1 MVSLISIGV
10 EQDDDEG
17 RIAVPK
23 RVWGAAAQPRVIDQ
37 QSAVALERKV
47 LVVPLTA
54 RARLAQPAGLAG
66 VVACS
71 DTASL
76 GQVSDLKKELAL
88 AKERASKSDADART
102 ASDAQTQALDA
113 SIEGAVALEG
123 KVLVVPL
130 TARARLAQAA
140 GLAGVG
146 ACSDTASLGQVS
158 DLKKELALA
167 EERASKSDADARTAS
182 EAQQVLPLMNR
193 ALWSCHCHGI
203 LTRRWACALAA
214 GGRGDAPE

>member
-1 MVSLISIGV
+1 VVSLISIGV

-23 RVWGAAAQPRVIDQ
+23 RVWGAAAAAQPRVIDQ

-88 AKERASKSDADART
+88 VKERASKSDADART
-102 ASDAQTQALDA
+102 ASDAQQ
-113 SIEGAVALEG
+113 VPP
-123 KVLVVPL
+123 LV
-130 TARARLAQAA
+130 T
-140 GLAGVG
+140 
-146 ACSDTASLGQVS
+146 
-158 DLKKELALA
+158 
-167 EERASKSDADARTAS
+167 
-182 EAQQVLPLMNR
+182 
-193 ALWSCHCHGI
+193 
-203 LTRRWACALAA
+203 
-214 GGRGDAPE
+214 